1 MSREAASRTPGNSR
15 LLMWLVLV
23 AAGLF
28 FGSILFIVSR
38 VH

>member
-1 MSREAASRTPGNSR
+1 MSREAANRTPDNGR
-15 LLMWLVLV
+15 VLMWLVLV

>member
-1 MSREAASRTPGNSR
+1 MSREAFGRNLANSR
-15 LLMWLVLV
+15 VLMWLVLV

-28 FGSILFIVSR
+28 FGSILFIASR

>member
-1 MSREAASRTPGNSR
+1 MSREAAGRRAGNGR
-15 LLMWLVLV
+15 VLMWLVLV

>member
-1 MSREAASRTPGNSR
+1 MSREAFGRTLANSR
-15 LLMWLVLV
+15 VLMWLVLV

-28 FGSILFIVSR
+28 FGSILFIASR

>member
-1 MSREAASRTPGNSR
+1 MRREILNLR
-15 LLMWLVLV
+15 LANGRVLMWLVLV

-28 FGSILFIVSR
+28 FGSLLFIASR